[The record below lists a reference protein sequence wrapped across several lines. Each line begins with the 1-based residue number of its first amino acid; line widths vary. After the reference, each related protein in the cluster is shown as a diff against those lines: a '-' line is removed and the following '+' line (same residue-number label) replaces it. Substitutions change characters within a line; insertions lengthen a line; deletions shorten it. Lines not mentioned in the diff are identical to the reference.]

1 MYSFIFRSDG
11 AFNGNIFKHTK
22 NILKKHNSK
31 LNMELFSSPESLAL
45 YLYEIMSP
53 ITNIKKSPKCLE
65 CENHTKFLGYMR
77 GFSKFCSTRCSS
89 QNGELKQQRILTN
102 REKYGCDNPLQNDAI
117 KRKLKQSNLEKY
129 GVENVFQLSVVKDK
143 IKEYNRAKYN
153 CDYFTQTPEMKE
165 KSKES
170 SKEKYGVEFY
180 QRLSFDNSK
189 DFNREFILNISKD
202 NIITPEIRFFLFN
215 YFKASNYSNFI
226 KSLENLGFIVQK
238 YQAVSKGELELREA
252 LKEYINVP
260 MIFNARN
267 IIKGAKKYP
276 LELDVYIPS
285 MKLAFEY
292 NGSYFH
298 KSYKYFNN
306 LTLEEYKSLECEK
319 IGITL
324 HHIWDYED
332 LSSRLNKIFKGD

>member
-1 MYSFIFRSDG
+1 MYSFIFRADG

-22 NILKKHNSK
+22 SVLKKHSSK
-31 LNMELFSSPESLAL
+31 LDLELFSTPESLAL
-45 YLYEIMSP
+45 HLYEIMSP

-65 CENHTKFLGYMR
+65 CENNTKFLGYLK
-77 GFSKFCSTRCSS
+77 GFSRFCSQKCSS
-89 QNGELKQQRILTN
+89 KNEALKQQRIQTCK
-102 REKYGCDNPLQNDAI
+102 EKYGCNNPLQNEDV
-117 KRKLKQSNLEKY
+117 KNKLKQSNIIKY
-129 GVENVFQLSVVKDK
+129 SVENVFQLSEVKDK
-143 IKEYNRAKYN
+143 IKEHNRAKYN
-153 CDYFTQTPEMKE
+153 CDYFTQSIEMKD
-165 KSKES
+165 KSRKS

-189 DFNREFILNISKD
+189 DFNREFILNVSKD
-202 NIITPEIRFFLFN
+202 NIITPEVRFFLFN

-238 YQAVSKGELELREA
+238 YQAISKGELELRKA
-252 LKEYINVP
+252 LKKYINTP
-260 MIFNARN
+260 MIYNTRN

-285 MKLAFEY
+285 LKLAFEY
-292 NGSYFH
+292 NGCYFH
-298 KSYKYFNN
+298 KSNKYHNN
-306 LTLEEYKSLECEK
+306 LTLEEYKSLECKK

-332 LSSRLNKIFKGD
+332 LSSRLSEIFKGD

>member
-1 MYSFIFRSDG
+1 MYSFIFRADG
-11 AFNGNIFKHTK
+11 GFNGNIFKHSK
-22 NILKKHNSK
+22 SILKKHNSK
-31 LNMELFSSPESLAL
+31 LDKELFSSPENLAL

-53 ITNIKKSPKCLE
+53 ITNIKKSKKCLE
-65 CENHTKFLGYMR
+65 CENNTKFLGYMK
-77 GFSKFCSTRCSS
+77 GFRKFCSKECSS
-89 QNGELKQQRILTN
+89 QNKELKQQRKLTN
-102 REKYGCDNPLQNDAI
+102 REKYGCDNPSQNEGI
-117 KRKLKQSNLEKY
+117 KNKVKKNNLEKY
-129 GVENVFQLSVVKDK
+129 GVENVFQLNEVKNK
-143 IKEYNRAKYN
+143 IKEHNRNKYN
-153 CDYFTQTPEMKE
+153 CDYFTQTQEMKE

-202 NIITPEIRFFLFN
+202 NLITPEIRFFLFN

-226 KSLENLGFIVQK
+226 KSLETLGFVVQK

-252 LKEYINVP
+252 LKEYIKAP

-276 LELDVYIPS
+276 LELDVFIPS

-298 KSYKYFNN
+298 PTNKYHNN
-306 LTLEEYKSLECEK
+306 LSLEEYKSLECEK